1 MKVEKLTILI
11 PVYNEQECLEMLYQR
26 LVNVA
31 DKLGGV
37 ETEFLF
43 VNDGSRDDSVQIIK
57 RLQRS
62 DKRVALLDLS
72 RNFGKE
78 VAMTAGI
85 DYATG
90 DALVIIDA
98 DLQDP
103 PELIGEMLK
112 GIEDGYDD
120 VYAKRSNRKGETWMK
135 KSTSKLYYRMLKKI
149 SDIPV
154 QEDTGDYRMFSK
166 RAIDALRRLKEN
178 ERNMKG
184 LFSFIG
190 FKKKPIYYER
200 DPRIAGETK
209 WNYWKLVNLA
219 AQGFMS
225 TSKVPLRLI
234 SIMGIFVSLI
244 AFLYLIFVVV
254 RAAIW
259 GDPVSGYPS
268 MVSIIL
274 FLGGG
279 QMLALGIIGEYL
291 GIVFSETKKRPIYY
305 VNEYSTGD
313 VAEAD
318 ND

>member
-31 DKLGGV
+31 DKLEEV

-43 VNDGSRDDSVQIIK
+43 VNDGSRDDSLQIIK
-57 RLQRS
+57 CLQRS

-200 DPRIAGETK
+200 DPRIAGKTK

-313 VAEAD
+313 VAEAG

>member
-1 MKVEKLTILI
+1 M
-11 PVYNEQECLEMLYQR
+11 
-26 LVNVA
+26 
-31 DKLGGV
+31 
-37 ETEFLF
+37 
-43 VNDGSRDDSVQIIK
+43 
-57 RLQRS
+57 
-62 DKRVALLDLS
+62 
-72 RNFGKE
+72 
-78 VAMTAGI
+78 
-85 DYATG
+85 
-90 DALVIIDA
+90 
-98 DLQDP
+98 
-103 PELIGEMLK
+103 
-112 GIEDGYDD
+112 
-120 VYAKRSNRKGETWMK
+120 YAKRSNRKGETWMK

-200 DPRIAGETK
+200 DPRIAGKTK

-313 VAEAD
+313 VAEAG

>member
-26 LVNVA
+26 LINVA
-31 DKLGGV
+31 DKLEEV

-43 VNDGSRDDSVQIIK
+43 VNDGSRDDSLQIIK

-200 DPRIAGETK
+200 DPRIAGKTK

-313 VAEAD
+313 VAEAG

>member
-31 DKLGGV
+31 DKLEEV

-43 VNDGSRDDSVQIIK
+43 VNDGSRDDSLQIIK

-166 RAIDALRRLKEN
+166 RAVDALRRLKEN

-200 DPRIAGETK
+200 DPRIAGKTK

-313 VAEAD
+313 VAEAG

>member
-31 DKLGGV
+31 DKLEEV

-43 VNDGSRDDSVQIIK
+43 VNDGSRDDSLQIIK

-120 VYAKRSNRKGETWMK
+120 VYAKRFNRKGETWMK

-200 DPRIAGETK
+200 DPRIAGKTK

-313 VAEAD
+313 VAEAG

>member
-31 DKLGGV
+31 DKLEEV
-37 ETEFLF
+37 ENEFLF
-43 VNDGSRDDSVQIIK
+43 VNDGSRDDSLQIIK

-200 DPRIAGETK
+200 DPRIAGKTK

-313 VAEAD
+313 VAEAG

>member
-200 DPRIAGETK
+200 DPRIAGKTK

-313 VAEAD
+313 VAEAG

>member
-31 DKLGGV
+31 DKLEEV

-43 VNDGSRDDSVQIIK
+43 VNDGSRDDSLQIIK

-120 VYAKRSNRKGETWMK
+120 LYAKRSNRKGETWMK

-200 DPRIAGETK
+200 DPRIAGKTK

-313 VAEAD
+313 VAEAG

>member
-31 DKLGGV
+31 DKLEEV

-135 KSTSKLYYRMLKKI
+135 KSTSKLYYRLLK
-149 SDIPV
+149 
-154 QEDTGDYRMFSK
+154 
-166 RAIDALRRLKEN
+166 
-178 ERNMKG
+178 
-184 LFSFIG
+184 
-190 FKKKPIYYER
+190 
-200 DPRIAGETK
+200 
-209 WNYWKLVNLA
+209 
-219 AQGFMS
+219 
-225 TSKVPLRLI
+225 
-234 SIMGIFVSLI
+234 
-244 AFLYLIFVVV
+244 
-254 RAAIW
+254 
-259 GDPVSGYPS
+259 
-268 MVSIIL
+268 
-274 FLGGG
+274 
-279 QMLALGIIGEYL
+279 
-291 GIVFSETKKRPIYY
+291 
-305 VNEYSTGD
+305 
-313 VAEAD
+313 
-318 ND
+318 

>member
-26 LVNVA
+26 LVNVV
-31 DKLGGV
+31 DKLEEV

-43 VNDGSRDDSVQIIK
+43 VNDGSRDDSLQIIK

-200 DPRIAGETK
+200 DPRIAGKTK

-313 VAEAD
+313 VAEAG

>member
-31 DKLGGV
+31 DKLEEV

-43 VNDGSRDDSVQIIK
+43 VNDGSRDDSLQIIK

>member
-31 DKLGGV
+31 DKLEEV

-43 VNDGSRDDSVQIIK
+43 VNDGSRDDSLQIIK

-200 DPRIAGETK
+200 DPRIAGKTK

-313 VAEAD
+313 VAEAG

>member
-31 DKLGGV
+31 DKLEEV

-43 VNDGSRDDSVQIIK
+43 VNDGSRDDSLQIIK

-200 DPRIAGETK
+200 DPRIAGKTK

-313 VAEAD
+313 VEEAG

>member
-31 DKLGGV
+31 DKLEEV

-200 DPRIAGETK
+200 DPRIAGKTK

-313 VAEAD
+313 VAEAG

>member
-31 DKLGGV
+31 DKLEEV

-43 VNDGSRDDSVQIIK
+43 VNDGSRDESLQIIK

-200 DPRIAGETK
+200 DPRIAGKTK

-313 VAEAD
+313 VAEAG

>member
-31 DKLGGV
+31 DKLEEV

-43 VNDGSRDDSVQIIK
+43 VNDGSRDDSLQIIK

-154 QEDTGDYRMFSK
+154 QEETGDYRMFSK

-200 DPRIAGETK
+200 DPRIAGKTK

-313 VAEAD
+313 VAEAG

>member
-31 DKLGGV
+31 DKLEEV

-43 VNDGSRDDSVQIIK
+43 VNDGSRDDSLQIIK
-57 RLQRS
+57 HLQRS

-200 DPRIAGETK
+200 DPRIAGKTK

-313 VAEAD
+313 VAEAG

>member
-31 DKLGGV
+31 DKLEEV

-43 VNDGSRDDSVQIIK
+43 VNDGSRDDSLQIIK

-112 GIEDGYDD
+112 GIDDGYDD

-200 DPRIAGETK
+200 DPRIAGKTK

-313 VAEAD
+313 VEEAG

>member
-31 DKLGGV
+31 DKLEEV

-43 VNDGSRDDSVQIIK
+43 VNDGSRDDSLQIIK
-57 RLQRS
+57 RLQWS

-200 DPRIAGETK
+200 DPRIAGKTK

-313 VAEAD
+313 VAEAG

>member
-11 PVYNEQECLEMLYQR
+11 PVYNEQECLDMLYQR

-184 LFSFIG
+184 VFSCIG

-200 DPRIAGETK
+200 DPRIAGKTK

-313 VAEAD
+313 VAEAG

>member
-31 DKLGGV
+31 DKLEEV

-43 VNDGSRDDSVQIIK
+43 VNDGSRDDSLQIIK

-200 DPRIAGETK
+200 DPRIAGKTK

-279 QMLALGIIGEYL
+279 QMLALGIIGEYV

-313 VAEAD
+313 VAEAG

>member
-31 DKLGGV
+31 DKLEEV

-43 VNDGSRDDSVQIIK
+43 VNDGSRDDSLQIIK

-112 GIEDGYDD
+112 GIDDGYDD

-200 DPRIAGETK
+200 DPRIAGKTK

-313 VAEAD
+313 VAEAG

>member
-31 DKLGGV
+31 DKLEEV

-43 VNDGSRDDSVQIIK
+43 VNDVSRDYSLQIIK
-57 RLQRS
+57 RLQLS

-200 DPRIAGETK
+200 DPRIAGKTK

-313 VAEAD
+313 VAEAG

>member
-43 VNDGSRDDSVQIIK
+43 VNDGSRDDSLQIIK

-200 DPRIAGETK
+200 DPRIAGKTK

-313 VAEAD
+313 VAEAG

>member
-31 DKLGGV
+31 DKLEGV

-43 VNDGSRDDSVQIIK
+43 VNDGSRDDSLQIIK

-62 DKRVALLDLS
+62 DKRVVLLDLS

-200 DPRIAGETK
+200 DPRIAGKTK

-313 VAEAD
+313 VAEAG

>member
-31 DKLGGV
+31 DKLEEV

-43 VNDGSRDDSVQIIK
+43 VNDGSRDDSLQIIK

-112 GIEDGYDD
+112 GIKDGYDD

-200 DPRIAGETK
+200 DPRIAGKTK

-313 VAEAD
+313 VAEAG

>member
-43 VNDGSRDDSVQIIK
+43 VNDGSRDDSLQIIK

-62 DKRVALLDLS
+62 DKRVVLLDLS

-200 DPRIAGETK
+200 DPRIAGKTK

-313 VAEAD
+313 VAEAG

>member
-31 DKLGGV
+31 DKLEEV
-37 ETEFLF
+37 ETEFLL
-43 VNDGSRDDSVQIIK
+43 VNDGSRDDSLQIIK

-200 DPRIAGETK
+200 DPRIAGKTK

-291 GIVFSETKKRPIYY
+291 GIVYSETKKRPIYY

-313 VAEAD
+313 VAEAG

>member
-31 DKLGGV
+31 DKLEEV

-43 VNDGSRDDSVQIIK
+43 VNDGSRDDSLQIIK
-57 RLQRS
+57 HLQRS

-90 DALVIIDA
+90 EALVIIDA

-200 DPRIAGETK
+200 DPRIAGKTK

-313 VAEAD
+313 VAEAG

>member
-31 DKLGGV
+31 DKLEEV

-43 VNDGSRDDSVQIIK
+43 VNDGSRDDSLQIIK

-200 DPRIAGETK
+200 DPRIAGKTK

-254 RAAIW
+254 LAAIW

-313 VAEAD
+313 VAEAG

>member
-31 DKLGGV
+31 DKLEEV

-43 VNDGSRDDSVQIIK
+43 VNDGSRDDSLQIIK

-62 DKRVALLDLS
+62 DKRVVLLDLS

-200 DPRIAGETK
+200 DPRIAGKTK

-313 VAEAD
+313 VAEAG

>member
-31 DKLGGV
+31 DKLEEV

-43 VNDGSRDDSVQIIK
+43 VNDGSRDDSLQIIK

-200 DPRIAGETK
+200 DPRIAGKTK

-219 AQGFMS
+219 APGFMS

-313 VAEAD
+313 VAEAG